1 MKSSGCGTDTY
12 RRDLGVEALATS
24 GTARLLFGPHRGGLM
39 PMQQENLLE
48 A

>member
-12 RRDLGVEALATS
+12 RDLGVEALTTS
-24 GTARLLFGPHRGGLM
+24 GTARLLFGPRRGGLM